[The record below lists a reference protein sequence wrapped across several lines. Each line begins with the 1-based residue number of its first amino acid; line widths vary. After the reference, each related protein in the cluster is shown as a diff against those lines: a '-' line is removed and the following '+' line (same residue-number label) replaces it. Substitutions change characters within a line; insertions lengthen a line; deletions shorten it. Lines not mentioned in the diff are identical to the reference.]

1 VNWEGTFYSNT
12 VRNLT
17 DCESFANAIAL
28 ATDNNSLEDLDT
40 ALATFDN
47 ANVNLEFIA
56 CTKLWDVMAK

>member
-28 ATDNNSLEDLDT
+28 AADNNSLEDLDT

-47 ANVNLEFIA
+47 ANVDLELIA
-56 CTKLWDVMAK
+56 CAKLWDVMAK